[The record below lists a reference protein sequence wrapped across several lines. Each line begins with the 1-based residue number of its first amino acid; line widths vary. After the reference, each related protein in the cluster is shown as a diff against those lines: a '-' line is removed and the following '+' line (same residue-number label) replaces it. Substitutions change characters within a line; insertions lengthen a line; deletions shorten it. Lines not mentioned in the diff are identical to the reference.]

1 MELSGVAESA
11 EKEFVLALAAIA
23 AEDTLAAP
31 SHLEKALNLRDYP
44 GWHSYLGFC
53 IAKERGQHCKGVALC
68 LASLA
73 AEPDRPDHFL
83 NLGRVHLV
91 SGDKKE
97 ALRVL
102 REGMAKGGSP
112 ELARLLDRF
121 GTRNR
126 PVIPVLSRRNPL
138 NKYLG
143 LLLSRLGRS
152 Q

>member
-1 MELSGVAESA
+1 MDPHTGAIAHREFEQAERELERGHILAALGCLER
-11 EKEFVLALAAIA
+11 ALAIW
-23 AEDTLAAP
+23 DDPL
-31 SHLEKALNLRDYP
+31 
-44 GWHSYLGFC
+44 WHSRLGYC

-126 PVIPVLSRRNPL
+126 PVIPILSRRNPL